1 MKGLDRKETK
11 EQRTMLIRKL
21 LDCPEFI
28 AGDATLLR
36 ELLHPDKQP
45 LELRYSLAH
54 AVVPPKA
61 SSKPHSLKTSEV
73 YYVLSGTAEMH
84 IDDEVQILEP
94 GDAVYIPPYAKQF
107 VCNLSV
113 EPFVFLCIVD
123 PAWQPEDEIVD

>member
-1 MKGLDRKETK
+1 
-11 EQRTMLIRKL
+11 MLIRKL
-21 LDCPEFI
+21 LECPEFV

-45 LELRYSLAH
+45 LALRYSLAH
-54 AVVPPKA
+54 AIVPPGA

-84 IDDEVQILEP
+84 INDDVQTIVP
-94 GDAVYIPPYAKQF
+94 GDAVYIPPDAKQF
-107 VCNLSV
+107 VRNLSA

-123 PAWQPEDEIVD
+123 PAWQPEDETVD